1 MWHFQIK
8 KYFLQF
14 TCLACNL
21 LFMNDLVA
29 QNSVLSQGTFYKLAI
44 PASQR
49 GIYKIDKNLLTQLG
63 INTTQINPQN
73 IQVFGNGGGILPQAN
88 QATRPFDL
96 QENAIWVSGEDDGK
110 FDDNDFVLFYA
121 EGANKIYYDATKD
134 LIRHEN
140 NFYDDNNYYF
150 LTIGLNKGKRIE
162 NAAIP
167 QGEGAI
173 STTYDEIDYYEKD
186 VTNLENGGR
195 TWLDTRLTD
204 FVRTQTINSSLRMEG
219 ITENSTAKLFVQAFG
234 ASRTNQLKIKVQING
249 KEATELSVT
258 PYPAFDPRYANY
270 VPKGRAVSS
279 LTTLKVNDFW
289 TANSTTTTVRL
300 DFDNGQ
306 DGNAFACLDFWV
318 LNVERKLQLY
328 GNQTLFRS
336 VKSLRNAVT
345 TYQFAPNTPTTVQV
359 WEVTTPYNA
368 TRQQINN
375 LAFKRETNNTLRE
388 FVAFNPTANFPKPEV
403 VGKVNTQNIKG
414 IATPDLLI
422 VCYPLFRQEAQ
433 RLADFRK
440 INDKLTVA
448 VVTTE
453 EVYNEFSSGRKD
465 VSAIRDFVRFLYLK
479 DKKLKY
485 LLLFGN
491 ASFKYKGNEDLVPT
505 YQSVEYIDPV
515 FNYCS
520 DDYFALLDENE
531 GEWAEY
537 GFIDQAKME
546 IGVGR
551 LPIRRSATEREMLR
565 EAAVMV
571 NKLIAYS
578 SGNSMGMWR
587 INTVFLADN
596 DDDKRGLF
604 QAESNL
610 LADNV
615 AKQFPVVQT
624 EKLFMDAYPTESVGS
639 AVISPQI
646 RQRVDRAVEK
656 GSLIINYI
664 GHGSESG
671 WASERALTA
680 SSAARWRG
688 GLNNMP
694 LFMTATCEFGR
705 YDGTLRTAAEYS
717 LNNPE
722 GGAIGMLT
730 TSRPVYNTNN
740 SFVNEAFWEAVYQP
754 LPNGEMPRLG
764 DVIRITKNNSLRGV
778 ANRNFVLLGDPSM
791 RLAYPQQSIFF
802 TEVFVDGK
810 PSQQLTALSRVTI
823 QGEIR
828 NGGVLNTAFNGTAT
842 VVVLDKKY
850 NVQTLGVLDA
860 KMTFSRQDN
869 ILFQGQVSVT
879 NGKFS
884 CSFIVPKNID
894 YQNGEGKI
902 YAYAVHNDKTT
913 DAAGASTAITIGGS
927 RSNVPVDNTAPTVQ
941 LFVENEQFKN
951 NDVVPANTQLIVKLA
966 DTNGINVSNAGIGQD
981 IVATLNGTTT
991 FVLNS
996 YYIADKDDFTKGSI
1010 YFPLK
1015 NLAAGKYTLQL
1026 QVWDT
1031 YNNPATATVT
1041 FFVNLPPLTVQ
1052 TTASPN
1058 PFSDKIVV
1066 TVEQNRT
1073 DVAMQAEFAIYN
1085 TAGQLVWQF
1094 DEDFEFV
1101 PQTFT
1106 YEWRGQNE
1114 GGQFLENGLY
1124 IYHVVLKDLQTGEVV
1139 KSVGK
1144 LALLR

>member
-1 MWHFQIK
+1 MWHFHFK
-8 KYFLQF
+8 KYAVGIGLI
-14 TCLACNL
+14 ACNIL
-21 LFMNDLVA
+21 SMSYLAA

-49 GIYKIDKNLLTQLG
+49 GIYKIDRNLLSQLG
-63 INTTQINPQN
+63 INTAQINPQN
-73 IQVFGNGGGILPQAN
+73 IQIFGNGGGILPQAN
-88 QATRPFDL
+88 QTPRPTDL
-96 QENAIWVSGEDDGK
+96 QENAIWVNGEDDGK
-110 FDDNDFVLFYA
+110 FDDNDFILFYA
-121 EGANKIYYDATKD
+121 EGANKIYYDATQD

-150 LTIGLNKGKRIE
+150 LKIGQSKGKRVE

-167 QGEGAI
+167 QGEGTVL
-173 STTYDEIDYYEKD
+173 TTYDEIDYYEKD
-186 VTNLENGGR
+186 VTNIENGGR

-204 FVRTQTINSSLRMEG
+204 FVRTQTINSTLRMEG
-219 ITENSTAKLFVQAFG
+219 VVENSTAKLYVQAFG
-234 ASRTNQLKIKVQING
+234 ASRTNELKIKVQING
-249 KEATELSVT
+249 KDATELAVL

-270 VPKGRAVSS
+270 IPKGREVKSMAS
-279 LTTLKVNDFW
+279 LKSNDFW
-289 TANSTTTTVRL
+289 TSNNTSTTVRL
-300 DFDNGQ
+300 NLDNGQ

-336 VKSLRNAVT
+336 TKSLRNSIS
-345 TYQFAPNTPTTVQV
+345 TYQLAANTPATIQI
-359 WEVTTPYNA
+359 WEVTVPYNA
-368 TRQQINN
+368 TRQQLNN
-375 LAFKRETNNTLRE
+375 LAFKRENNNTLRE
-388 FVAFNPTANFPKPEV
+388 FVAFNPTANFPSPQT
-403 VGKVNTQNIKG
+403 VGRVATQNLRG
-414 IATPDLLI
+414 MNTADLLI
-422 VCYPLFRQEAQ
+422 VCPPLFRQEAQ

-440 INDKLTVA
+440 SNDKLTVA

-505 YQSVEYIDPV
+505 YQSTEYIDPV

-531 GEWAEY
+531 GEWAET
-537 GFIDQAKME
+537 GLIDQAKME

-565 EAAVMV
+565 EANVIV

-578 SGNSMGMWR
+578 SANSMGIWR
-587 INTVFLADN
+587 TNTVFLADN
-596 DDDKRGLF
+596 DDEKRGLF
-604 QAESNL
+604 QAESNI

-615 AKQFPVVQT
+615 AQRNPMVQT
-624 EKLFMDAYPTESVGS
+624 EKLLMDAYPTESVGS
-639 AVISPQI
+639 AITSPQI
-646 RQRVDRAVEK
+646 RQKVDRAVEK

-671 WASERALTA
+671 WASERALTT
-680 SSAARWRG
+680 SSAARWQG

-717 LNNPE
+717 LNNPD

-754 LPNGEMPRLG
+754 LPNDEMPRLG
-764 DVIRITKNNSLRGV
+764 DVIRITKNNSIRGA

-791 RLAYPQQSIFF
+791 RLAYPQQNITF
-802 TEVFVDGK
+802 TQILADGR
-810 PSQQLTALSRVTI
+810 PTQQLTALSQVTV

-828 NGGVLNTAFNGTAT
+828 NGNVLNTTFNGTAT

-894 YQNGEGKI
+894 YQNGAGKI
-902 YAYAVHNDKTT
+902 YAYAIHNDKTI
-913 DAAGASTAITIGGS
+913 DAAGASTAITVGGS
-927 RSNVPVDNTAPTVQ
+927 RSNPPVDNTAPTVQ

-966 DTNGINVSNAGIGQD
+966 DANGINVSNAGIGQD

-991 FVLNS
+991 FILNS

-1010 YFPLK
+1010 YFPLR

-1031 YNNPATATVT
+1031 HNNPTTVTVT
-1041 FFVNLPPLTVQ
+1041 FLVNLPPLTVQ

-1058 PFSDKIVV
+1058 PFSDRIVV

-1114 GGQFLENGLY
+1114 AGQVLENGLY
-1124 IYHVVLKDLQTGEVV
+1124 IYHVVLKDTTTGEVV

-1144 LALLR
+1144 MALMR